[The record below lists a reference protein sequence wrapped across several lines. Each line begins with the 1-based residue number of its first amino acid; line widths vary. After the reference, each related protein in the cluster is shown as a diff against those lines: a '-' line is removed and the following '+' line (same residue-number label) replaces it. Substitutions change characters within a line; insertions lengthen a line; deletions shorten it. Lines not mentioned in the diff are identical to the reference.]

1 RRGPRHPVRQRRSPR
16 CGPAAQ
22 AVCAALVLA
31 GLIASGRSAAAQAPA
46 GPGTATPGTTA
57 PAATAQTTG
66 VASQVALL
74 GDFDYGKRTAAAQAV
89 RRAPTTQAADAL
101 AAAVTTSADSYV
113 RFRAFVLLTGLLD
126 RRLEDFARAALT
138 DRNDRL
144 RQAAYD
150 WLAASPLPA
159 LAPRLIDVLET
170 EQAEFV
176 RPSLLRALAAL
187 DADPRVRTALVRE
200 TSRGLDIFRGA
211 VIEALG
217 LRGATYAV
225 DALAGVV
232 AIDGPL
238 RDVAALALGRIGG
251 AQAAT
256 VLAMVHDKD
265 KGVELTLRTA
275 QCLADGQCDTVR
287 GELVKAWPS
296 SAATGIAGS
305 AAQALSVMAERG
317 DARAMALL
325 VEAGIAGVRDL
336 RDHAA
341 VALSTVALRTPR
353 TVLAWMVANPGAR
366 DGVIALLKDG
376 FDLIEEDVAEETFYA
391 TARATYWKAGEGSD
405 LRAAA
410 ALLIDGLAF

>member
-1 RRGPRHPVRQRRSPR
+1 MTTQRPRR
-16 CGPAAQ
+16 CGRAAQ
-22 AVCAALVLA
+22 AVCGALVLS
-31 GLIASGRSAAAQAPA
+31 GVVASGQSA
-46 GPGTATPGTTA
+46 TA
-57 PAATAQTTG
+57 PVPGARASAAQTTG
-66 VASQVALL
+66 LARQVALL
-74 GDFDYGKRTAAAQAV
+74 GDFDHGTRTAAAQAG
-89 RRAPTTQAADAL
+89 RRAPATQAADAL

-126 RRLEDFARAALT
+126 PRLEDFARAALT
-138 DRNDRL
+138 DKNDRL

-150 WLAASPLPA
+150 WLAANPLPA
-159 LAPRLIDVLET
+159 LAPRLIDLLET

-187 DADPRVRTALVRE
+187 DADPGVRPALVRE
-200 TSRGLDIFRGA
+200 TARGLDIFRGA

-217 LRGATYAV
+217 LRGAAYAV
-225 DALAGVV
+225 DALAGV
-232 AIDGPL
+232 AALDGPL

-251 AQAAT
+251 AEAAAA
-256 VLAMVHDKD
+256 LATVHDKD
-265 KGVELTLRTA
+265 RGVELTLRTA
-275 QCLADGQCDTVR
+275 RCLAYGGLANGRLADGGLADGPCDAVR

-325 VEAGIAGVRDL
+325 VDAGVAGVRDL

-341 VALSTVALRTPR
+341 VALSTVALRKPES
-353 TVLAWMVANPGAR
+353 VLTWMVANPGAQ

-376 FDLIEEDVAEETFYA
+376 FDLIEEDVAEEVFYA
-391 TARATYWKAGEGSD
+391 TVRAAYWKADEGSD
-405 LRAAA
+405 LRTAA
-410 ALLIDGLAF
+410 ALLVDGLAF

>member
-1 RRGPRHPVRQRRSPR
+1 M
-16 CGPAAQ
+16 CG
-22 AVCAALVLA
+22 ALVLA
-31 GLIASGRSAAAQAPA
+31 GAVASSQPVTAQ
-46 GPGTATPGTTA
+46 
-57 PAATAQTTG
+57 AATAQSPTAPAG
-66 VASQVALL
+66 SAKPAGIAGQVALL
-74 GDFDYGKRTAAAQAV
+74 GDFDYRKRTAAAQAI
-89 RRAPTTQAADAL
+89 RRAPAAESGPALVAAITTGADA
-101 AAAVTTSADSYV
+101 YV

-126 RRLEDFARAALT
+126 PSLESFARAALT
-138 DRNDRL
+138 DKNDRL

-150 WLAASPLPA
+150 WLARTPLPA
-159 LAPRLIDVLET
+159 LAPRLVELLET

-217 LRGATYAV
+217 LRGAVYAV
-225 DALAGVV
+225 DALAAVV

-251 AQAAT
+251 AQAASA
-256 VLAMVHDKD
+256 LAMVHDRD
-265 KGVELTLRTA
+265 KGIELILRTA
-275 QCLADGQCDTVR
+275 QCLADGPCDTVPAD
-287 GELVKAWPS
+287 LVKAWPS

-325 VEAGIAGVRDL
+325 AEAGIAGVRDL

-341 VALSTVALRTPR
+341 VALSTVALRKPER
-353 TVLAWMVANPGAR
+353 VLTWMVANPGAQ

-376 FDLIEEDVAEETFYA
+376 FDLIEEDVAEEAFYA
-391 TARATYWKAGEGSD
+391 TVRATYWKANEGSD
-405 LRAAA
+405 LRTAA

>member
-1 RRGPRHPVRQRRSPR
+1 M
-16 CGPAAQ
+16 CGAF
-22 AVCAALVLA
+22 VLA
-31 GLIASGRSAAAQAPA
+31 GVVASGQSATAQAPIAQATGIA
-46 GPGTATPGTTA
+46 G
-57 PAATAQTTG
+57 
-66 VASQVALL
+66 QVALL
-74 GDFDYGKRTAAAQAV
+74 GDFDHGKRMAAAQAV
-89 RRAPTTQAADAL
+89 RRAPAAESGPAL
-101 AAAVTTSADSYV
+101 AAAITTSTDSYV

-126 RRLEDFARAALT
+126 PRLEDFARAALT
-138 DRNDRL
+138 DKNDRL

-150 WLAASPLPA
+150 WMTGSPLPA
-159 LAPRLIDVLET
+159 LAPRLIDLIET
-170 EQAEFV
+170 EQGEFV

-187 DADPRVRTALVRE
+187 DADPRVRTAVVRE
-200 TSRGLDIFRGA
+200 ISRGLDIFRGA

-217 LRGATYAV
+217 LRGAAYAV

-232 AIDGPL
+232 TVDGPL

-251 AQAAT
+251 AQAAA

-265 KGVELTLRTA
+265 TGVELTLRTA
-275 QCLADGQCDTVR
+275 QCLADGKCDTVR

-341 VALSTVALRTPR
+341 VALSTVALRTPD
-353 TVLAWMVANPGAR
+353 TVLAWMVANPGSR
-366 DGVIALLKDG
+366 DGVIALLQDG

-391 TARATYWKAGEGSD
+391 TVRATYWKAGEGSD
-405 LRAAA
+405 LRTAAA
-410 ALLIDGLAF
+410 ALIDGLAF

>member
-1 RRGPRHPVRQRRSPR
+1 M
-16 CGPAAQ
+16 AQ
-22 AVCAALVLA
+22 AACGTLVLILAARGASPAEPGAA
-31 GLIASGRSAAAQAPA
+31 GQA
-46 GPGTATPGTTA
+46 GPVTASPV
-57 PAATAQTTG
+57 QTTG
-66 VASQVALL
+66 IAGQVALL
-74 GDFDYGKRTAAAQAV
+74 GDFDYGKRMAAAQAV
-89 RRAPTTQAADAL
+89 RRAPVAESGAAL
-101 AAAVTTSADSYV
+101 GAAITTSADSYV

-126 RRLEDFARAALT
+126 PRLEDFARAALT
-138 DRNDRL
+138 DKNDRL

-150 WLAASPLPA
+150 WLAGSPRPT
-159 LAPRLIDVLET
+159 LAPRLIELLET
-170 EQAEFV
+170 EQGEFV
-176 RPSLLRALAAL
+176 RPSLLRALASL
-187 DADPRVRTALVRE
+187 DADPRVRTVLVRE

-217 LRGATYAV
+217 LRGAAYAV

-251 AQAAT
+251 AQAAAA
-256 VLAMVHDKD
+256 LAMVHDKD

-275 QCLADGQCDTVR
+275 QCLADGTCDTVR
-287 GELVKAWPS
+287 GDLVKAWPS

-305 AAQALSVMAERG
+305 AAQALSVLAERG

-341 VALSTVALRTPR
+341 VALSTVALRKAD

-376 FDLIEEDVAEETFYA
+376 FDFIEEDVAEETFYA
-391 TARATYWKAGEGSD
+391 TVRATYWKAGEGSD
-405 LRAAA
+405 LRTSAAA
-410 ALLIDGLAF
+410 VLDGLAF

>member
-1 RRGPRHPVRQRRSPR
+1 M
-16 CGPAAQ
+16 
-22 AVCAALVLA
+22 CAAFVLA
-31 GLIASGRSAAAQAPA
+31 GAAASGQP
-46 GPGTATPGTTA
+46 TTA
-57 PAATAQTTG
+57 PVPGAQASAAQTTG
-66 VASQVALL
+66 LARQVALL
-74 GDFDYGKRTAAAQAV
+74 GDFDHGKRTAAAQAV
-89 RRAPTTQAADAL
+89 RRAPATEAADAL

-126 RRLEDFARAALT
+126 PRLEDFARAALT
-138 DRNDRL
+138 DKNDRL

-150 WLAASPLPA
+150 WLAANPLPA
-159 LAPRLIDVLET
+159 LAPRLIDVLEA

-200 TSRGLDIFRGA
+200 ISRGLDIFRGA

-217 LRGATYAV
+217 RRGAAYAV
-225 DALAGVV
+225 DPLAGVV
-232 AIDGPL
+232 ALEGPL
-238 RDVAALALGRIGG
+238 RDLAALALGRIGG
-251 AQAAT
+251 AQAAA
-256 VLAMVHDKD
+256 VLAMVHDRD

-275 QCLADGQCDTVR
+275 QCLADGTCDTVR
-287 GELVKAWPS
+287 GDLVKAWPS

-325 VEAGIAGVRDL
+325 VEAGLAGVRDL

-341 VALSTVALRTPR
+341 VALSTVALRKPD

-366 DGVIALLKDG
+366 DGVLAFLTDG
-376 FDLIEEDVAEETFYA
+376 FDLIEEDVAEEAFYA
-391 TARATYWKAGEGSD
+391 TVRATYWKAAEGSD
-405 LRAAA
+405 LRTAA